1 MRVRIYLTPL
11 SLALVATTRTAEA
24 GRSPVIGAFATPNAE
39 RATEGVKSSVWGMVV
54 ATASVAIALSSAAP
68 PAYAADL
75 VNGAALFQAN
85 CASCHAGGKNF
96 VAEKKTLEKAALE
109 KFQSLDQAKLQK
121 FVQTGMPHKFLPLKF
136 SEQDYVD
143 STSYVL
149 DQAVNDKW

>member
-1 MRVRIYLTPL
+1 MRVHSYLTSL
-11 SLALVATTRTAEA
+11 YLALATTRTAA
-24 GRSPVIGAFATPNAE
+24 AAKSTPIGAFAAPNAE
-39 RATEGVKSSVWGMVV
+39 RLTKGVKSSAWGTAV
-54 ATASVAIALSSAAP
+54 ATASLAIALSSAAP
-68 PAYAADL
+68 PVYAADL

-85 CASCHAGGKNF
+85 CAGCHLGGKNF

-109 KFQSLDQAKLQK
+109 KFQSLDQAQLQK

-143 STSYVL
+143 ATSYVL